1 MVAEKTQAPPVRVA
15 VVGPCS
21 AGKTT
26 LVTALRAAGYDAR
39 HVAQEHSY
47 VPHMWQRIS
56 KPDVLIFLD
65 VNYDAFY
72 ERRPNLGGGP
82 ARLAEQQRRLV
93 HARQHCDLY
102 LDTSHLRP
110 EEVRQQVL
118 SFLNELTIPS

>member
-1 MVAEKTQAPPVRVA
+1 MDEANSHLPIRVA

-26 LVTALRAAGYDAR
+26 LVAALREAGYDAR

-65 VNYDAFY
+65 IDYEAFH
-72 ERRPNLGGGP
+72 ERRPKLGGGP
-82 ARLAEQQRRLV
+82 ARLAEQQHRLA

-102 LDTSHLRP
+102 LDTSELTP
-110 EEVRQQVL
+110 EEVRQRVL
-118 SFLNELTIPS
+118 NYLNENGE